1 MPVAS
6 HRRLAPRHLAE
17 VPRGSAESGETA
29 LESPLGA
36 ERLVGHSYV
45 QPTLVLG
52 LRGPSRELMSPKRR
66 RTVISIAVVICL
78 FIAASHDAAPVQAQA
93 AAAPAGTPVFRG
105 TVDLVSLNV
114 TLTNGHNQPV
124 GGLTAGD
131 FAIFEDGVQQDLSFF
146 SSARLPMD
154 VAILLD
160 TSSSM
165 SPVLSVAQ
173 DAAIGLVESA
183 QHADRVSVTE
193 FNDRANILHSLSSD
207 MDDAIRAIRGTSAR
221 GSTAL
226 YNGLYMAMTEMVRSR
241 RNTQDIRKQAVVVL
255 SDGQDTSSLVQYED
269 VMELANQSGIVLYTI
284 LLLSPFD
291 ARQLN
296 DLKTSKFS
304 QSLFVMRSFAEATG
318 GVTFLTSNVRDLQ
331 GIYSKIA
338 TELAQQYTLGYM
350 SSNAK
355 RDGQFRRIV
364 VRVID
369 HPDVR
374 TRTRSGYQAPKPS
387 VSIRPSR

>member
-1 MPVAS
+1 
-6 HRRLAPRHLAE
+6 
-17 VPRGSAESGETA
+17 
-29 LESPLGA
+29 
-36 ERLVGHSYV
+36 
-45 QPTLVLG
+45 
-52 LRGPSRELMSPKRR
+52 MSPKRR
-66 RTVISIAVVICL
+66 RTVISVAVIVCL
-78 FIAASHDAAPVQAQA
+78 VIAASPDAAPVLAQA
-93 AAAPAGTPVFRG
+93 AATLAGTPVFRG

-131 FAIFEDGVQQDLSFF
+131 FAIFEDGVQQDVSFF

-183 QHADRVSVTE
+183 QQADRVSVTE

-207 MDDAIRAIRGTSAR
+207 MDGAIRAIRATSPR

-241 RNTQDIRKQAVVVL
+241 RHTQDIRKQAVVVL

-350 SSNAK
+350 STNAR

-364 VRVID
+364 VRVIG

-387 VSIRPSR
+387 VSISPSSR

>member
-1 MPVAS
+1 
-6 HRRLAPRHLAE
+6 
-17 VPRGSAESGETA
+17 
-29 LESPLGA
+29 
-36 ERLVGHSYV
+36 
-45 QPTLVLG
+45 
-52 LRGPSRELMSPKRR
+52 MSPKRR
-66 RTVISIAVVICL
+66 RTVISVAVVICL
-78 FIAASHDAAPVQAQA
+78 VIAASHHAAPVLQAQA
-93 AAAPAGTPVFRG
+93 AATLAGTPVFRG
-105 TVDLVSLNV
+105 AVDLVSLNV

-207 MDDAIRAIRGTSAR
+207 MDGAIRAIRGTSPR

-241 RNTQDIRKQAVVVL
+241 RNTQDVRKQAVVVL

-304 QSLFVMRSFAEATG
+304 QALFVMRSFAEATG

-338 TELAQQYTLGYM
+338 TRTGATVHAWLHVDERQEGRPVSPHRGESHRSSGRAHTNAQRISGAQTVGLHQPIT
-350 SSNAK
+350 SRSTAC
-355 RDGQFRRIV
+355 RHDGHCRRN
-364 VRVID
+364 
-369 HPDVR
+369 
-374 TRTRSGYQAPKPS
+374 TRTNPRTPS
-387 VSIRPSR
+387 PATIVATASTIERA

>member
-1 MPVAS
+1 
-6 HRRLAPRHLAE
+6 
-17 VPRGSAESGETA
+17 
-29 LESPLGA
+29 
-36 ERLVGHSYV
+36 
-45 QPTLVLG
+45 
-52 LRGPSRELMSPKRR
+52 MSPKRQ
-66 RTVISIAVVICL
+66 RTVISVAVFICL
-78 FIAASHDAAPVQAQA
+78 VIAASHDAAPVLQAQA
-93 AAAPAGTPVFRG
+93 AATLAGTPVFRG

-165 SPVLSVAQ
+165 SPVLAVAQ

-207 MDDAIRAIRGTSAR
+207 MDSAIRAIRATSPR

-226 YNGLYMAMTEMVRSR
+226 YNGLYIAMTEMVRSR

-350 SSNAK
+350 STNAR

-364 VRVID
+364 VRVIG

-374 TRTRSGYQAPKPS
+374 TRTRSGYQGPKPS
-387 VSIRPSR
+387 VSISPSR

>member
-1 MPVAS
+1 
-6 HRRLAPRHLAE
+6 
-17 VPRGSAESGETA
+17 
-29 LESPLGA
+29 
-36 ERLVGHSYV
+36 
-45 QPTLVLG
+45 
-52 LRGPSRELMSPKRR
+52 MSPKRR
-66 RTVISIAVVICL
+66 RTVISVAVIICL
-78 FIAASHDAAPVQAQA
+78 IIAASHHAAPVLQAQA
-93 AAAPAGTPVFRG
+93 AATLTGAPVFRG
-105 TVDLVSLNV
+105 AVDLVSLNV

-131 FAIFEDGVQQDLSFF
+131 FTIFEDGVQQDLSFF

-207 MDDAIRAIRGTSAR
+207 MDGAIRAIRGTSPR

-241 RNTQDIRKQAVVVL
+241 RHTQDVRKQAVVVL

-304 QSLFVMRSFAEATG
+304 QALFVMRSFAEATG

-350 SSNAK
+350 SSNAR

-364 VRVID
+364 VRVIG

-374 TRTRSGYQAPKPS
+374 TRTRSGYQAPKPQ
-387 VSIRPSR
+387 VSIRPSSR

>member
-1 MPVAS
+1 M
-6 HRRLAPRHLAE
+6 
-17 VPRGSAESGETA
+17 
-29 LESPLGA
+29 
-36 ERLVGHSYV
+36 
-45 QPTLVLG
+45 
-52 LRGPSRELMSPKRR
+52 
-66 RTVISIAVVICL
+66 
-78 FIAASHDAAPVQAQA
+78 QAQA
-93 AAAPAGTPVFRG
+93 AATLAGTPVFRG

-207 MDDAIRAIRGTSAR
+207 MDGAIRAIRGTSPR

-241 RNTQDIRKQAVVVL
+241 RKTQDVRKQAVVVL

-350 SSNAK
+350 STNAQAGRPVSPHRGESHRSPGRAHTNAQRISGAQTVGLDQPITLTASARPTASRGARWSLPQK
-355 RDGQFRRIV
+355 HQDESEDAESSDHRRHGQ
-364 VRVID
+364 
-369 HPDVR
+369 HNR
-374 TRTRSGYQAPKPS
+374 TRARDRRLHSPDAA
-387 VSIRPSR
+387 RPSDAGSR

>member
-1 MPVAS
+1 MP
-6 HRRLAPRHLAE
+6 
-17 VPRGSAESGETA
+17 
-29 LESPLGA
+29 
-36 ERLVGHSYV
+36 
-45 QPTLVLG
+45 Q
-52 LRGPSRELMSPKRR
+52 KRR
-66 RTVISIAVVICL
+66 YMVITVAAVIYL
-78 FIAASHDAAPVQAQA
+78 GTATLHNAAPVLQAQA
-93 AAAPAGTPVFRG
+93 VNTRDSGPVFRG
-105 TVDLVSLNV
+105 AVDLVSLNV

-165 SPVLSVAQ
+165 SSVLSVAQ

-183 QHADRVSVTE
+183 QHADRVSVTA
-193 FNDRANILHSLSSD
+193 FSDRANILQPLGSD
-207 MDDAIRAIRGTSAR
+207 LGGAIRAIRATSAR

-255 SDGQDTSSLVQYED
+255 SDGQDTSSLVQYDD
-269 VMELANQSGIVLYTI
+269 VMELANESGVVLYTI
-284 LLLSPFD
+284 LLLSPLD

-304 QSLFVMRSFAEATG
+304 QALFAMRSFAEATG
-318 GVTFLTSNVRDLQ
+318 GMTFLTSNVRDLQ
-331 GIYSKIA
+331 GIYSQIA
-338 TELAQQYTLGYM
+338 TELAQQYTLGYI
-350 SSNAK
+350 STNAR

-364 VRVID
+364 VRVVG
-369 HPDVR
+369 HPHVR
-374 TRTRSGYQAPKPS
+374 TRTRTGYQAPKS
-387 VSIRPSR
+387 AASIRPSR

>member
-1 MPVAS
+1 
-6 HRRLAPRHLAE
+6 
-17 VPRGSAESGETA
+17 
-29 LESPLGA
+29 
-36 ERLVGHSYV
+36 
-45 QPTLVLG
+45 
-52 LRGPSRELMSPKRR
+52 MSPKRR

-78 FIAASHDAAPVQAQA
+78 VIAASHHAAAPVLQAQA
-93 AAAPAGTPVFRG
+93 AATLAGTPVFRG

-131 FAIFEDGVQQDLSFF
+131 FSIFEDGVQQDLSFF

-165 SPVLSVAQ
+165 SPVLTVAQ

-193 FNDRANILHSLSSD
+193 FNDRANILHTLSSD
-207 MDDAIRAIRGTSAR
+207 MDGAIRAIRATSPR

-226 YNGLYMAMTEMVRSR
+226 YNGLYIAMTEMVRSR

-304 QSLFVMRSFAEATG
+304 QSLFVMRSFADATG

-350 SSNAK
+350 STNAR

-364 VRVID
+364 VRVIG

-387 VSIRPSR
+387 VSISPSR

>member
-1 MPVAS
+1 
-6 HRRLAPRHLAE
+6 
-17 VPRGSAESGETA
+17 
-29 LESPLGA
+29 
-36 ERLVGHSYV
+36 
-45 QPTLVLG
+45 
-52 LRGPSRELMSPKRR
+52 MSQTRR
-66 RTVISIAVVICL
+66 RTVISAAVIICLVIAV
-78 FIAASHDAAPVQAQA
+78 AHEASPRLQAQA
-93 AAAPAGTPVFRG
+93 AEKLDGTPVFRG
-105 TVDLVSLNV
+105 AVDLVSLNV
-114 TLTNGHNQPV
+114 TLTNEHNQPV
-124 GGLTAGD
+124 GGLTARD

-183 QHADRVSVTE
+183 QRADRVSVTE
-193 FNDRANILHSLSSD
+193 FNDRANILHSLGSD
-207 MDDAIRAIRGTSAR
+207 MSGAIRAIRTTSPR

-241 RNTQDIRKQAVVVL
+241 RSTPDVRKQAVVVL

-284 LLLSPFD
+284 LLLTPFD

-304 QSLFVMRSFAEATG
+304 QALFVMRSFAEATG

-338 TELAQQYTLGYM
+338 TELAQQYTLGYI
-350 SSNAK
+350 STNAR
-355 RDGQFRRIV
+355 RDGKFRRIV
-364 VRVID
+364 VRVIG

-374 TRTRSGYQAPKPS
+374 TRTRTGYQAPKPS
-387 VSIRPSR
+387 ASISPSR